1 MRSAHLMTVFAALN
15 LPLAAPVS
23 AAEGAMYPVVTRTLY
38 AGDTIGEDVVAMK
51 PIAGQA
57 PGAGSLVTDP
67 QGLIGKAARRTLL
80 PNQPIPKVAIRE
92 PYVVLQNK
100 TIPLMFQSGAITIT
114 GEALALQSGSVGDT
128 VSARNPDSGI
138 VIRGV
143 IQSDGSLR
151 TE

>member
-1 MRSAHLMTVFAALN
+1 MRSAHSMTVLAALY
-15 LPLAAPVS
+15 LLLAAPAS
-23 AAEGAMYPVVTRTLY
+23 AAEGAVYPVVTRTLY
-38 AGDTIGEDVVAMK
+38 PGDTIGEDMVAMK

-57 PGAGSLVTDP
+57 PAAASLVTDP

-100 TIPLMFQSGAITIT
+100 TVPLIFQSGAITIT
-114 GEALALQSGSVGDT
+114 GEALALQSGSAGET